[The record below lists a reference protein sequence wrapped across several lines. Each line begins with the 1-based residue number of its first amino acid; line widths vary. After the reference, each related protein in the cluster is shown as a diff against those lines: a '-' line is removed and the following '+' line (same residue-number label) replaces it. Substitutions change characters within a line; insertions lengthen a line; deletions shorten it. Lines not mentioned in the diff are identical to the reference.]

1 VTIKAQIPIPADV
14 ARRLGYYVYAYVN
27 PLDGRIFYV
36 GKGKGRRVL
45 THLGDHAETRKVA
58 TIKQIRAAGKQP
70 RLEILA
76 HNLRSADTAL
86 QVEAAVIDA
95 LGMPFLTNQVRGWRS
110 SLYGRMP
117 LDELIAIY
125 SRRPVRIQEPAM
137 LIRINELYQPQMT
150 PAELYDATRGVWKLG
165 PKRERAK
172 YALAIF
178 EGVVREVYE
187 ITQWLRAGSTFSSRN
202 PHGIRSPNRWE
213 FVGRLAPER
222 IRRRYINR
230 DVSGYFKK
238 GNQSPVSYVN
248 IR

>member
-36 GKGKGRRVL
+36 GKGIGRCVL

-125 SRRPVRIQEPAM
+125 SRRPV
-137 LIRINELYQPQMT
+137 
-150 PAELYDATRGVWKLG
+150 
-165 PKRERAK
+165 
-172 YALAIF
+172 
-178 EGVVREVYE
+178 
-187 ITQWLRAGSTFSSRN
+187 
-202 PHGIRSPNRWE
+202 
-213 FVGRLAPER
+213 
-222 IRRRYINR
+222 
-230 DVSGYFKK
+230 
-238 GNQSPVSYVN
+238 
-248 IR
+248 